1 MSAHETD
8 GHCRD
13 PDGCDWLPGVA
24 SSKRGRRKLATL
36 SGASTR
42 RYYGSSVRLY
52 KIAHQRQTDA
62 QPGARAVICL
72 IRLPKQIEY
81 AW

>member
-1 MSAHETD
+1 MRLAAGCSLAQAGQTD
-8 GHCRD
+8 G
-13 PDGCDWLPGVA
+13 
-24 SSKRGRRKLATL
+24 KLATL
-36 SGASTR
+36 SGASTGG
-42 RYYGSSVRLY
+42 YYGSSVRLY